1 MSSEMFGRVVY
12 ESSAIIPSSTRVHFA
27 HNRRGRRVQMVKPG
41 CFRMWGMGG
50 WMDTGDGFGVFSFFF
65 FPALL
70 AQVSGIKYYL
80 KMRLGFLFFAGRM
93 VVFVQ
98 W

>member
-1 MSSEMFGRVVY
+1 MFGRVVY

-50 WMDTGDGFGVFSFFF
+50 WIREMGLGLFPFFF
-65 FPALL
+65 LFPALL

-93 VVFVQ
+93 VVFV
-98 W
+98 

>member
-1 MSSEMFGRVVY
+1 
-12 ESSAIIPSSTRVHFA
+12 
-27 HNRRGRRVQMVKPG
+27 MVEAELFQEDG
-41 CFRMWGMGG
+41 DG
-50 WMDTGDGFGVFSFFF
+50 WMDTGDGFGVFFLFFF

-93 VVFVQ
+93 VALV
-98 W
+98 